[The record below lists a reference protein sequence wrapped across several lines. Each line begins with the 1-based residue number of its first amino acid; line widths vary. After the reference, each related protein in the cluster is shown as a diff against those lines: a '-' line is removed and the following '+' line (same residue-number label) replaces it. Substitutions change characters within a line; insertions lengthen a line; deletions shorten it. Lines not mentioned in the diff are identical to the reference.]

1 MGRNWQRTL
10 KMFKYV
16 KRYDCQ
22 FLPLK
27 MKKIKRAKKRKKFL
41 ALLNVGASLHLCKQL
56 NFLSFICSN
65 KTVTEKGFK
74 AWDSLLGKGDLIGR
88 FVDFYNLTITEPMWA
103 QKTKLRRSFVYLG
116 PGALQVGLQQQK
128 SKQKWIFVSLYLWQ
142 TRQIESMF
150 FFLGWHNL

>member
-1 MGRNWQRTL
+1 MYPNGQKL
-10 KMFKYV
+10 VEDSFQQLH
-16 KRYDCQ
+16 CQ
-22 FLPLK
+22 NDNHFGGSFLACEKVRLPVFASK

-116 PGALQVGLQQQK
+116 PGAL
-128 SKQKWIFVSLYLWQ
+128 
-142 TRQIESMF
+142 
-150 FFLGWHNL
+150 